1 MIYITILLPPTTF
14 ASGALHFHNGC
25 QIELRIR
32 TGNLFFF
39 TGDAD
44 ALATYALATDGLTL
58 VKKPK
63 HFHFCDHFFLYN
75 IHTQNLLY
83 YLLTI
88 IEIIIPYISNEWFH
102 L

>member
-39 TGDAD
+39 TGDDD
-44 ALATYALATDGLTL
+44 ALATDALATTATDGLTL
-58 VKKPK
+58 VKNPK

-83 YLLTI
+83 YLLTVIETI
-88 IEIIIPYISNEWFH
+88 I
-102 L
+102 

>member
-1 MIYITILLPPTTF
+1 MFVHYSLPPTTTF

-39 TGDAD
+39 TGDD
-44 ALATYALATDGLTL
+44 DALATDGLTL

-83 YLLTI
+83 YLLTVIETI
-88 IEIIIPYISNEWFH
+88 I
-102 L
+102 